1 MADYYDDDDGP
12 FGLGDRKRMRRR
24 RMMGRR
30 VRRAGFGKS
39 KPLLAERLGGQ
50 RLALLRSVNNPVK
63 TAMAGTEHTAA
74 AAGEVTSTLTVQGM
88 VPAGAVL
95 WVVPDANTESITS
108 ILADGQNIYTG
119 GNVPAAA
126 ADASNQNAA
135 GILISRPIQNTLT
148 VTIKFGAA
156 GNAQTWLETA
166 SLEVEQTLDAAEDC
180 D

>member
-1 MADYYDDDDGP
+1 MPEDYDYDGP
-12 FGLGDRKRMRRR
+12 FPINERKQLRRRGMRRRMRRP
-24 RMMGRR
+24 
-30 VRRAGFGKS
+30 GFGKS

-63 TAMAGTEHTAA
+63 TAMAGTEHNAA
-74 AAGEVTSTLTVQGM
+74 AAGDVTSTLTVQGM

-95 WVVPDANTESITS
+95 WIVPDAATESITS

-119 GNVPAAA
+119 GAVPAAA
-126 ADASNQNAA
+126 ADAANQNAA

-148 VTIKFGAA
+148 VTIRFNGVGA
-156 GNAQTWLETA
+156 AQTWLETA